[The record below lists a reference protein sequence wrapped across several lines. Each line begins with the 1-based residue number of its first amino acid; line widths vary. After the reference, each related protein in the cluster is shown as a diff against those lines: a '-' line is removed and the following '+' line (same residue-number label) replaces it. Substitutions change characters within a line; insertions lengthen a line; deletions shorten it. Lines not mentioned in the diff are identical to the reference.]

1 MVVVP
6 VLDREVETAAAR
18 SMFPGAQIVV
28 AEAEIHDSCMAA
40 ILSLP
45 YFMNLAFARS
55 LSPEMFS
62 LMKEMAG
69 TTFTVQLAV
78 TQSIVGESPE
88 LIESLINEN
97 SFSGEIVDQFID
109 ESKYLR
115 RLLKNRPQE
124 VGDLIRRLR
133 DFMGE
138 DSGLQ
143 SARKLRNEAYNSL
156 KS

>member
-1 MVVVP
+1 
-6 VLDREVETAAAR
+6 
-18 SMFPGAQIVV
+18 
-28 AEAEIHDSCMAA
+28 
-40 ILSLP
+40 
-45 YFMNLAFARS
+45 MNRF
-55 LSPEMFS
+55 
-62 LMKEMAG
+62 
-69 TTFTVQLAV
+69 
-78 TQSIVGESPE
+78 
-88 LIESLINEN
+88 IN
-97 SFSGEIVDQFID
+97 